1 MTFRRMVHDL
11 VPAEPPDLCELAVFP
26 VAVVP
31 FALGAL
37 ESRIPRHVW
46 ASESYVRGVQ
56 LVRSLQMAI
65 LCGGLKEVTER
76 QDALYRMVDTAIYGR
91 IYTVE
96 ATDPELVVSPT
107 IQHVHDL
114 AIEHDDSILGRMEDQ
129 RQLLQNAL
137 NGTDTPNYDRVDG
150 VRDLLEQIKTA
161 IEASGGLDDD
171 MLAKLAEIA
180 LLVA

>member
-1 MTFRRMVHDL
+1 MPRFTHVHDL
-11 VPAEPPDLCELAVFP
+11 VPPDPPDVCELAVFP

-31 FALGAL
+31 YALAAL
-37 ESRIPRHVW
+37 EHRIPKYVW
-46 ASESYVRGVQ
+46 SQDGYVRGVQ
-56 LVRSLQMAI
+56 LIRSLQMAI
-65 LCGGLKEVTER
+65 LCGGLKEITER

-91 IYTVE
+91 IYMVE
-96 ATDPELVVSPT
+96 STDPLVVSPT
-107 IQHVHDL
+107 IQAVHDL

-180 LLVA
+180 VLLA